1 MDKLDPS
8 KLINDVFC
16 MAPWSHLHVTPAGN
30 VYPCCLING
39 DTSLLGNV
47 NDSTL
52 QDAWN
57 SKELRDIR
65 VAMINNEEHQ
75 SCKWCYVKERD
86 FGYSF
91 RYDFNEKY
99 GNDLSLVDT
108 TQPDGTVEEMQM
120 RYIDIRF
127 SNLCNLKCRMCGP
140 TFSSQIAAENGIKPA
155 IKSIPGNMLEE
166 VYGYL
171 ETCEEMYFAG
181 GEPLM
186 MDEHYLIL
194 EKLIELGVKPRIRY
208 NSNITKLKHKQWDI
222 LELWSHFDDIYIQAS
237 IDGFQNELTYIRHP
251 AKYETVVNTALEYLT
266 VPSVHIDIS
275 TCVGFWN
282 IWSLPELHIDLFERG
297 VIKHYNKFRMQTMV
311 HPQWFTPKVLPAD
324 IKEKVTEKLLNHL
337 NTGFIKDQE
346 TIWRNSSAKCD
357 KAYRDYWT
365 GVVKFMNA
373 EDHWDKWVSHG
384 IKEIAEKDKIRK
396 EDFATTF
403 PLLAKMLD
411 V

>member
-1 MDKLDPS
+1 VAKKDPS
-8 KLINDVFC
+8 KLLNDVFC

-30 VYPCCLING
+30 VYPCCLINEN
-39 DTSLLGNV
+39 TSLLGNV
-47 NDSTL
+47 NNTPL
-52 QDAWN
+52 KEIWN
-57 SKELRDIR
+57 SPEIKDIR
-65 VAMINNEEHQ
+65 LSMLANKQHK
-75 SCKWCYVKERD
+75 SCEWCYVKERD
-86 FGYSF
+86 FGSSF
-91 RYDFNEKY
+91 RFDFNEKY
-99 GNDLSLVDT
+99 GDDLSLVNST
-108 TQPDGTVEEMQM
+108 KEDGTVEKMQM

-155 IKSIPGNMLEE
+155 IKSIPNHMLDE

-208 NSNITKLKHKQWDI
+208 NSNITKLKHKHWDI

-237 IDGFQNELTYIRHP
+237 IDGFGPELTYIRHP
-251 AKYETVVNTALEYLT
+251 AKYDSIIETALKYLT
-266 VPSVHIDIS
+266 VPSVRIDIS

-282 IWSLPELHIDLFERG
+282 IWSLPELHIDLYEKG
-297 VIKHYNKFRMQTMV
+297 VIEHYNKFRMQAMI
-311 HPQWFTPKVLPAD
+311 HPRWFTPKVLPAH
-324 IKEKVTEKLLNHL
+324 IKEQVTEKINNHL
-337 NTGFIKDQE
+337 TGFISQQE
-346 TIWRNSSAKCD
+346 EIWKQNGKCD

-365 GVVKFMNA
+365 GVVNYMNA
-373 EDHWDKWVSHG
+373 EDHYEHWVKYG
-384 IKEIAEKDKIRK
+384 IDEIKKKDEIRSENFSK
-396 EDFATTF
+396 TF
-403 PLLAKMLD
+403 PLLKEMLD